1 MNRSDLQHQIDSRR
15 KWIDSLREGLP
26 YADGMAA
33 TQDRDRIRAY
43 ETEIKALEA
52 KIAALPQEVSDVQD
66 SSQMPLL

>member
-15 KWIDSLREGLP
+15 KWINTLREDLQ

-43 ETEIKALEA
+43 ELEIKALEA
-52 KIAALPQEVSDVQD
+52 KIAALPGVR
-66 SSQMPLL
+66 QMPD